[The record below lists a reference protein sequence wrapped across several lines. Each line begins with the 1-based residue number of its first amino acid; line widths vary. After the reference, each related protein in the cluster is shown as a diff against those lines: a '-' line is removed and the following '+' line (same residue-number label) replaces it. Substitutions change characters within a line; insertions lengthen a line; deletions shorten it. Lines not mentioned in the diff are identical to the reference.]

1 MEIHTNNDAYAKH
14 NPTAIIFTEMALIL
28 VSGLEMTVSRCE
40 IIISLF
46 AITISHLEINF
57 TTPCG
62 INPPAAATNPHNSA
76 TIPRNSTIKPHNSA
90 TIPRATSRLGVITP
104 MPLPC
109 PTAIGMTVSWLS
121 PLPAPAAT
129 PTVLAKLCGENV
141 KMGAAAIKSGTN
153 TINRAPT
160 ALIMYII

>member
-1 MEIHTNNDAYAKH
+1 MNMETHTNNDAYAKH
-14 NPTAIIFTEMALIL
+14 NPTAIILTEMGLIL

-40 IIISLF
+40 IIVSRF

-57 TTPCG
+57 TTPSG
-62 INPPAAATNPHNSA
+62 INPLAAT
-76 TIPRNSTIKPHNSA
+76 TIPRNST
-90 TIPRATSRLGVITP
+90 TIPRNSTTIPRTTSRPGVITP
-104 MPLPC
+104 VPLPC
-109 PTAIGMTVSWLS
+109 PPAIGMAVSWLS
-121 PLPAPAAT
+121 PPPAPPTT
-129 PTVLAKLCGENV
+129 PTNLVNPCGESV

>member
-1 MEIHTNNDAYAKH
+1 
-14 NPTAIIFTEMALIL
+14 
-28 VSGLEMTVSRCE
+28 MTVSRCE
-40 IIISLF
+40 IIISRF

-57 TTPCG
+57 TTPSG
-62 INPPAAATNPHNSA
+62 NKPLAAA
-76 TIPRNSTIKPHNSA
+76 TIPRNSTTIPRNS
-90 TIPRATSRLGVITP
+90 TTNPRATSRLGVITP

-109 PTAIGMTVSWLS
+109 PTAISMAVSWLS
-121 PLPAPAAT
+121 PPPAP
-129 PTVLAKLCGENV
+129 PTKPTNLAKPCGEGV

>member
-1 MEIHTNNDAYAKH
+1 MNMETHTNNNAYAKRITDCH
-14 NPTAIIFTEMALIL
+14 HPHGDAFIL

-40 IIISLF
+40 IIISRF

-57 TTPCG
+57 TTPSG
-62 INPPAAATNPHNSA
+62 FNPPTATTIPHNST
-76 TIPRNSTIKPHNSA
+76 TIPHNST
-90 TIPRATSRLGVITP
+90 TIPRATSRLGAITP

-109 PTAIGMTVSWLS
+109 PTAIGMAVSWLS
-121 PLPAPAAT
+121 PPPAPPTTPTNLAT
-129 PTVLAKLCGENV
+129 PCGESV
-141 KMGAAAIKSGTN
+141 KMEAAAIKSGTN

>member
-1 MEIHTNNDAYAKH
+1 
-14 NPTAIIFTEMALIL
+14 MAFIL

-40 IIISLF
+40 IIISRF
-46 AITISHLEINF
+46 AIIISHLEINF
-57 TTPCG
+57 TTPYG
-62 INPPAAATNPHNSA
+62 INPPTASTILHNS
-76 TIPRNSTIKPHNSA
+76 TTNPRNSTTIPHNSTTKPHNS
-90 TIPRATSRLGVITP
+90 TTNPRATSKPGVITP

-109 PTAIGMTVSWLS
+109 PTAISMAVSWLS
-121 PLPAPAAT
+121 PPPAPPTT
-129 PTVLAKLCGENV
+129 PTNLAKLCGESV

>member
-1 MEIHTNNDAYAKH
+1 
-14 NPTAIIFTEMALIL
+14 
-28 VSGLEMTVSRCE
+28 MTVSRCE
-40 IIISLF
+40 IIISRF

-57 TTPCG
+57 TTPSG
-62 INPPAAATNPHNSA
+62 INPLAATTIPHNSA
-76 TIPRNSTIKPHNSA
+76 TIPHNSTTIPHNSTIN
-90 TIPRATSRLGVITP
+90 PRATSRPGVITP

-109 PTAIGMTVSWLS
+109 PTAIRMAVSWLS
-121 PLPAPAAT
+121 TPSAPPTT
-129 PTVLAKLCGENV
+129 PTNLANPCGEGV

>member
-1 MEIHTNNDAYAKH
+1 
-14 NPTAIIFTEMALIL
+14 
-28 VSGLEMTVSRCE
+28 MTVSRCE
-40 IIISLF
+40 IIISRF

-57 TTPCG
+57 TTPYG
-62 INPPAAATNPHNSA
+62 INPPTATTIPHNSTTNPRNSTTIPHNST
-76 TIPRNSTIKPHNSA
+76 TIPRNSTTIPCNSV

-104 MPLPC
+104 LPLPC
-109 PTAIGMTVSWLS
+109 PTAIGMAVSWLS
-121 PLPAPAAT
+121 PQPAPPTT
-129 PTVLAKLCGENV
+129 PTNLAKPCGEGV

>member
-1 MEIHTNNDAYAKH
+1 MPTLSAS
-14 NPTAIIFTEMALIL
+14 PTAIILTEMAFILI
-28 VSGLEMTVSRCE
+28 SGLEMTVSRCE
-40 IIISLF
+40 IIISRF

-57 TTPCG
+57 TTPYG
-62 INPPAAATNPHNSA
+62 INPPTATTIPHNST
-76 TIPRNSTIKPHNSA
+76 TIPCNSV

-104 MPLPC
+104 LPLPC
-109 PTAIGMTVSWLS
+109 PTAIGMAVSWLS
-121 PLPAPAAT
+121 PQPAPPTT
-129 PTVLAKLCGENV
+129 PTNLAKPCGEGV